1 MLKWGRSSIL
11 EFARTEGQEANV
23 SLRVEEIDE
32 GQIVR
37 LSLASGRGN
46 PLTPDLV
53 AALKA
58 QVEAM
63 QASPPRAVV
72 LDGGGGKIFSGGFSL
87 PDIARWERPQ
97 IRSFFRDF
105 MDTIYGLMALP
116 SPVVAG
122 VGGHAIAG
130 GFILSL
136 AADFRIIGD
145 SGLKFGLSEV
155 DLGVAVP
162 AGTLALLRAR
172 VGSAAA
178 LQMAASG
185 RLIIPQEAILMG
197 YADELVFDPE
207 ARAVHHA
214 RKLIG
219 KPGQGVG
226 ITCQFYN
233 RPIIEDMR
241 AAEAACEE
249 AFLDTWFS
257 AEAQAALQA
266 MADRLSGH
274 RKRG

>member
-1 MLKWGRSSIL
+1 
-11 EFARTEGQEANV
+11 V

-53 AALKA
+53 ASLKA

-63 QASPPRAVV
+63 RASPPRVVV
-72 LDGGGGKIFSGGFSL
+72 LDGGGGSIFSGGFSL

-97 IRSFFRDF
+97 IKSFFRDF
-105 MDTIYGLMALP
+105 MAIVYGLMEIP
-116 SPVVAG
+116 CPVVAG
-122 VGGHAIAG
+122 MGGHAIAG

-162 AGTLALLRAR
+162 AGALALLRAR

-178 LQMAASG
+178 LQLAASG
-185 RLIIPQEAILMG
+185 RLIIPQEAKMMG

-207 ARAVHHA
+207 TRAIHQA
-214 RKLIG
+214 RKLLQ
-219 KPGQGVG
+219 KPGRGSGV
-226 ITCQFYN
+226 TCQFHS
-233 RPIIEDMR
+233 RPIVAEMR

-257 AEAQAALQA
+257 EEAQTALHRL
-266 MADRLSGH
+266 ADRLSG
-274 RKRG
+274 RSKRG